1 MPDTTSEDKV
11 GDATFWTAMA
21 LFVGFIAAA
30 VIYVL

>member
-1 MPDTTSEDKV
+1 MADDTSGLKL
-11 GDATFWTAMA
+11 GDATFYIAMA